1 MEWVQRF
8 RAAGAAADL
17 DDLGVEVDDDM
28 DHFAQCMHTLLR
40 ESWLRLSIH
49 CVQSGLRN
57 SQDLPG
63 EIFLAIALRVPGD
76 LSYR

>member
-28 DHFAQCMHTLLR
+28 G
-40 ESWLRLSIH
+40 S
-49 CVQSGLRN
+49 VGLHPPVN
-57 SQDLPG
+57 HG
-63 EIFLAIALRVPGD
+63 HHM
-76 LSYR
+76 